1 MIRTISAAL
10 IILALSAPAQAD
22 EAANVAGRW
31 VFTAQIGMGCD
42 FGGQAFLKQIS
53 PDRYEGELTATQSC
67 VDLPEDYIVRQ
78 ECEASRLGDQLS
90 IRCTVVEFMNGFS
103 SEFYYPDNFTLTI
116 ASSERMH
123 GALVSAST
131 APAVWQRNDGGIS

>member
-1 MIRTISAAL
+1 MIRAIAAA
-10 IILALSAPAQAD
+10 IVFFTTFAPAHAD
-22 EAANVAGRW
+22 DAENVSGRW
-31 VFTAQIGMGCD
+31 VFTAQIGNGCD
-42 FGGQAFLKQIS
+42 FGGQAFLEQIN
-53 PDRYEGELTATQSC
+53 PNQYEGELTATQSC
-67 VDLPEDYIVRQ
+67 VSLPEDYIVRQ
-78 ECEASRLGDQLS
+78 ACKASRLGDQLS
-90 IRCTVVEFMNGFS
+90 VRCEIVEFLNDFS